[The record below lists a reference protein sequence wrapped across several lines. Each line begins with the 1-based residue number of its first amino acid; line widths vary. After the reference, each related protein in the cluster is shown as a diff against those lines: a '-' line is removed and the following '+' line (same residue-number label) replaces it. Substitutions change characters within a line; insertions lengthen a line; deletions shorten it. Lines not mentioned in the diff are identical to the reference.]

1 MCQRLSQY
9 ESLSFFFP
17 VIITYGESLREF
29 FGVNH
34 GFFRVELE
42 LQAKID

>member
-9 ESLSFFFP
+9 ESLRFFS

-29 FGVNH
+29 CDINH

-42 LQAKID
+42 VQANID